1 MEAAAEM
8 APEDRAAMIEGMV
21 AGLAERLATEGGPPE
36 DWARLITAFGVLGR
50 GEQAQAVYDEALA
63 VFADNPGALEQIEAA
78 GRSLREAA
86 E

>member
-1 MEAAAEM
+1 M

-21 AGLAERLATEGGPPE
+21 AGLADRLATEGGPPE

-50 GEQAQAVYDEALA
+50 REQAQAVYDEALT
-63 VFADNPGALEQIEAA
+63 VFADAIRPRWNRSRRRAA
-78 GRSLREAA
+78 PARAA

>member
-21 AGLAERLATEGGPPE
+21 EGLAGRLATEGGPPE
-36 DWARLITAFGVLGR
+36 DWARLITAFGVLGAASR
-50 GEQAQAVYDEALA
+50 RRRSMTRRWPPSPTIPA
-63 VFADNPGALEQIEAA
+63 ALEQIEAA
-78 GRSLREAA
+78 GRTLREAP

>member
-1 MEAAAEM
+1 MEAAASM

-21 AGLAERLATEGGPPE
+21 EGLAGRLAAEGGPPE

-50 GEQAQAVYDEALA
+50 TEQAQAVYDEALA
-63 VFADNPGALEQIEAA
+63 VFAEDPEALERIEEA
-78 GRSLREAA
+78 GRTLREAA